1 VILSAQNASMT
12 GKEAIT
18 ELKGALL
25 IVRLD
30 MKVNVQ
36 EAYEQIMKNSD
47 PGSKSYEQSK
57 ERLGR
62 IKDER
67 ERYKQNV
74 IRSFGANYHF
84 SDYCF
89 IDNNKIDAFLDGD
102 YSVLECPEQ
111 IDLKEINSHAVFFL
125 VKGDRDSHWIFCD
138 SSFRRLPAS
147 FPVEHDIGIKKLFDF
162 IGGRDNFSIK
172 NFDIV
177 FSKMSDRLNKYYN
190 RTEGQ

>member
-1 VILSAQNASMT
+1 M
-12 GKEAIT
+12 
-18 ELKGALL
+18 

-36 EAYEQIMKNSD
+36 EAHEQIMKNSD

-62 IKDER
+62 IRRER
-67 ERYKQNV
+67 EIYKQNV
-74 IRSFGANYHF
+74 IRSFTANYHF

-89 IDNNKIDAFLDGD
+89 IDNNKIDVFLDGD

-111 IDLKEINSHAVFFL
+111 IKQKEINSHAVFFL

-138 SSFRRLPAS
+138 SSFRRLPAA

-190 RTEGQ
+190 RTVGQ